1 MRRLLYLSLIFC
13 CLAEP
18 ARGQSKSSANVD
30 ITLIQNTKAEQQTRD
45 QLQRL
50 LREYD
55 LTPFIF
61 TRSIVIDETTIP
73 HSHPVLTLH
82 TRHLKD
88 DELLLSTF
96 VHEQAHWWT
105 TAQKNFT
112 GMNSAVTELRSMF
125 PKVPVGAPEGA
136 LNEDSNY
143 LHLVVVY
150 LEYRGVRELLG
161 ELKARQVMEFWST
174 DHYTWIYKTVME
186 RSRDI
191 GNILAKY
198 QLIPPR
204 RP

>member
-1 MRRLLYLSLIFC
+1 MRRLLYLSFLVL
-13 CLAEP
+13 CLP
-18 ARGQSKSSANVD
+18 GPTSGQSDLD
-30 ITLIQNTKAEQQTRD
+30 ITLINNTTAEQQTRA
-45 QLQRL
+45 QIQRL
-50 LREYD
+50 AREYD

-61 TRSIVIDETTIP
+61 TRSIVVDETTIP

-96 VHEQAHWWT
+96 VHEQAHWWA
-105 TAQKNFT
+105 TAQHNVAA
-112 GMNSAVTELRSMF
+112 MNAALSELRSAF
-125 PKVPVGAPEGA
+125 PQIPVGAPEGA
-136 LNEDSNY
+136 LNEGSNY

-150 LEYRGVRELLG
+150 LEYRGIRELLG
-161 ELKARQVMEFWST
+161 EMKARQVMEFWST
-174 DHYTWIYKTVME
+174 DHYTWIYKTVLA

-191 GNILAKY
+191 GNILAKH

>member
-1 MRRLLYLSLIFC
+1 MRRRLIYLSLICFC
-13 CLAEP
+13 LSGSSF
-18 ARGQSKSSANVD
+18 GQSNLD
-30 ITLIQNTKAEQQTRD
+30 IRLSHNTRGEQQTRD

-50 LREYD
+50 LGEYD
-55 LTPFIF
+55 LTPNTF
-61 TRSIVIDETTIP
+61 TRSIVIDETAIP

-105 TAQKNFT
+105 SAQNNFAA
-112 GMNSAVTELRSMF
+112 MNSALSELRSMF

-136 LNEDSNY
+136 ANEDSNY

-150 LEYRGVRELLG
+150 LEYRGIRELIG
-161 ELKARQVMEFWST
+161 ELKARHVMEFWST
-174 DHYTWIYKTVME
+174 DHYTWIYKTVLE

-191 GNILAKY
+191 GNILAKH

-204 RP
+204 QP